1 VSVRAAVAL
10 VLALASTTLTNPAYL
25 RENNAAAELPVLCM
39 RRPLH
44 SARLQLEDRSGM
56 LGFAMESSSLLL
68 YAAALALAPLAL
80 VQTIAAGGIGVLAF
94 ASAWLAR
101 RRLSS
106 YELMGVLIS
115 VFGLVALG
123 LSLAAGGGK
132 DGRGSTTSILLW
144 LGATARVAIVLVLL
158 GRKVIGVAV
167 ADGMAPRRSSRSAT
181 SRRSW
186 PPGAAFVS
194 ASW

>member
-1 VSVRAAVAL
+1 MRRLSF
-10 VLALASTTLTNPAYL
+10 
-25 RENNAAAELPVLCM
+25 PVLCM
-39 RRPLH
+39 RRPVH
-44 SARLQLEDRSGM
+44 SARLQLEDRSWM

-94 ASAWLAR
+94 ASARLAR
-101 RRLSS
+101 RRLSI
-106 YELMGVLIS
+106 YELVGVLIS